1 MKMKLVEVKKVNFF
15 AGMDKD
21 AYDREVAQIV
31 NKVRYGG
38 TVLWRGRKGYF
49 LHHHSARCMGY
60 VSRKNE
66 DGVIENYHYKG
77 RFGEGVTVKTPA
89 WDSTRYC
96 YREYYIFQEVNSKD
110 GYEKN

>member
-1 MKMKLVEVKKVNFF
+1 MKLVEVKKVIFS
-15 AGMDKD
+15 AGMDL
-21 AYDREVAQIV
+21 DRYRYMCDVV
-31 NKVRYGG
+31 VRSVRYGS

-49 LHHHSARCMGY
+49 LLHHSARCRGY

-66 DGVIENYHYKG
+66 DGIIENYHYKG

-96 YREYYIFQEVNSKD
+96 YREYYIFQEV
-110 GYEKN
+110 